1 MITVDNQCRDIL
13 ARQWLHNTNDGKD
26 ITNKFK
32 DKLISR
38 AEYLD
43 YIYKQTEAWISILSE
58 ESLIKFLI
66 NQEYFDFNVDKQL
79 AKVTDTS
86 QAAFLAEPII
96 IKRVDSDGNCHFLLD
111 AFKKPEDTFIK
122 QLPLN
127 PDKYEELLERL
138 ERANLYCMGMNWAKK
153 PDSPSILIFGE
164 EVACKDLKVQLEKT
178 YGITR

>member
-13 ARQWLHNTNDGKD
+13 ASYWLTNTNDGKD
-26 ITNKFK
+26 ITKKFK

-38 AEYLD
+38 VEYLE
-43 YIYKQTEAWISILSE
+43 YIYKQTEAWIAMLSE
-58 ESLIKFLI
+58 EDLIKFLSK
-66 NQEYFDFNVDKQL
+66 QEYFDFNVDRQL

-96 IKRVDSDGNCHFLLD
+96 IKRIDSDGNCHFLLD
-111 AFKKPEDTFIK
+111 AFKKSEDTFIK

-127 PDKYEELLERL
+127 PNKYEELLEKL
-138 ERANLYCMGMNWAKK
+138 ESANLYCMGMNWAKK

-178 YGITR
+178 YGINR